1 MTRAS
6 YSRSLS
12 MWARLILL
20 VEIHLPRLK
29 EAYDEH
35 AYAQQ
40 QSGDNA
46 AEEQLTDREVRE
58 HGYEHHW
65 YARRDD
71 WPDNGGGSV
80 ERRGEI
86 FRIVVFFIAGITEET
101 MLQSAG
107 PDPETPAAII
117 LTNTQVYAR
126 QPLMRPM
133 KNFAKLTRRSVIPEM
148 FIRSPVSMK
157 KRYRQQ

>member
-1 MTRAS
+1 
-6 YSRSLS
+6 
-12 MWARLILL
+12 
-20 VEIHLPRLK
+20 
-29 EAYDEH
+29 
-35 AYAQQ
+35 
-40 QSGDNA
+40 
-46 AEEQLTDREVRE
+46 
-58 HGYEHHW
+58 
-65 YARRDD
+65 
-71 WPDNGGGSV
+71 
-80 ERRGEI
+80 
-86 FRIVVFFIAGITEET
+86 

-157 KRYRQQ
+157 NGIASSEKPDIPFIMFCEISVSGAFPVTRRYATAAMPIETNISVPRNISRNIVANISRTFI